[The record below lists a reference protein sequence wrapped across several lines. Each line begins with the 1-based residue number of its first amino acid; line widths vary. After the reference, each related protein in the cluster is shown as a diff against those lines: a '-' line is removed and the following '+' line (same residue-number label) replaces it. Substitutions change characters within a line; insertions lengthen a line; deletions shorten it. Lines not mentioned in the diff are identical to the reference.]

1 MPNAVARTYA
11 IRREADRLQTMDSHG
26 RFRRP
31 AARSATTGEELVQGA
46 VERARDGD
54 ADALRLLYLR
64 YSNAVF
70 SQVCSIVRD
79 EHAAEDI
86 TQTVFTR
93 LPARL
98 RHYEPR
104 LVNFAA
110 WMARVA
116 HNASIDYLRAQ
127 RTVPREEVL
136 DPQTSREDVSGDR
149 LAAIREALASLPH
162 DQREILTLRFV
173 LGLSPSEVAERLGRT
188 ERAIHALQHR
198 GRCQLRREL
207 ERLHTTPATMAS
219 TAR

>member
-1 MPNAVARTYA
+1 MHDAARTYA
-11 IRREADRLQTMDSHG
+11 IRREADRLQTMDGHG
-26 RFRRP
+26 RFRRQG
-31 AARSATTGEELVQGA
+31 ARGATTGEELVQAA

-104 LVNFAA
+104 LVSFAA
-110 WMARVA
+110 WVARVA
-116 HNASIDYLRAQ
+116 HNASIDYVRAQ
-127 RTVPREEVL
+127 RAVPCEEVL
-136 DPQTSREDVSGDR
+136 DPQTWREDLSRDR
-149 LAAIREALASLPH
+149 LSAIREALAALPK
-162 DQREILTLRFV
+162 DQREVLTLRFV
-173 LGLSPSEVAERLGRT
+173 LGLSPKEVGERLGRT

-198 GRCQLRREL
+198 GRRRLRDEL
-207 ERLHTTPATMAS
+207 KRLGAAPSAGV
-219 TAR
+219 AR